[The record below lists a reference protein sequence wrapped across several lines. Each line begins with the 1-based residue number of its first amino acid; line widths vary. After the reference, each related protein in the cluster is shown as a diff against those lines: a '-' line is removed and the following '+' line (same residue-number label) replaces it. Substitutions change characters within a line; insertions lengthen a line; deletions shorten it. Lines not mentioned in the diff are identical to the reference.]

1 MSVKGSTIDATTEAT
16 FRLVT
21 YLIKTSDFLLFAIVN
36 LSNVGCQQK
45 ANVVTLS
52 APFNCRGR
60 TISLAAVGTTSKIL
74 GWLEQHFLNGKLALA
89 N

>member
-1 MSVKGSTIDATTEAT
+1 MSDKGSIIDATTAAT
-16 FRLVT
+16 LRLVT
-21 YLIKTSDFLLFAIVN
+21 YFIKTSDFLLFAIVN
-36 LSNVGCQQK
+36 LSNVGCKQK
-45 ANVVTLS
+45 ANAVTLS
-52 APFNCRGR
+52 APFNYRGR